1 LNHKV
6 PPASYSTID
15 WTLES
20 HATFLPS
27 YLPSHPPIILIRVIH
42 HHLKQTFPAPHILIR
57 VIDLPSSSHDYMT
70 MATLSHADIETIL
83 DALCDGLLKRLSYI
97 DPPSVEID
105 SHDIDGI
112 LKRFT
117 SVDALVMES

>member
-1 LNHKV
+1 
-6 PPASYSTID
+6 
-15 WTLES
+15 
-20 HATFLPS
+20 
-27 YLPSHPPIILIRVIH
+27 
-42 HHLKQTFPAPHILIR
+42 
-57 VIDLPSSSHDYMT
+57 
-70 MATLSHADIETIL
+70 MATLSQADIETIL